1 MNSMAFSPS
10 SKSNSKI
17 DGNQITF
24 GTIDFQPHPPILA
37 PVFAGLDQDMDLKTG
52 SFNFRIGS
60 LGSVC
65 LSDLINLGLSVGKAA
80 TTTSLETSVGSSNEV
95 NSPVSMKPTK
105 GKGTAI
111 NELNKIMETLN
122 LDLEES
128 SGYTGSDNK

>member
-52 SFNFRIGS
+52 SFNFCVGS

-80 TTTSLETSVGSSNEV
+80 TTTSLETSVGSSSEV
-95 NSPVSMKPTK
+95 NSPVSINPMKEST
-105 GKGTAI
+105 I
-111 NELNKIMETLN
+111 EEIDEIMETLN